1 MALARVASQIAGNQ
15 TSIPA
20 TSVSCAYP
28 GNVTSGNLLVVCVA
42 WDSEDDPSGGVT
54 KLSGTATVGTF
65 VLDGT
70 VSVTGQQSALIYSA
84 PVTGTGSLTVECYH
98 SSSKSWVIGVQEYSG
113 ADITASRVDGTAKT
127 GTGTG
132 TTASTATQTSAAGA
146 VFVGSCSVWLGNST
160 LVPVAGNN
168 FTEIYKQANGS
179 LYMTGGCMDRIVSES
194 TADIADWTIGQ
205 SVNWSAVCVMYKAVP
220 AAVPD
225 QSGRMA
231 VQQRMG

>member
-132 TTASTATQTSAAGA
+132 LTASTATQTSAAGA
-146 VFVGSCSVWLGNST
+146 VFVGACSAWFTTNTT

-168 FTEIYKQANGS
+168 FTEIYKQAAGA
-179 LYMTGGCMDRIVSES
+179 LYMTGGCMDRIVTAS
-194 TADIADWTIGQ
+194 TPDIADWTLGA
-205 SVNWSAVCVMYKAVP
+205 SVEWAAVCVMYK
-220 AAVPD
+220 AVPD